1 MKRIIIFYKYVAVEH
16 PDQEKKSMFDLC
28 KSLNLKGRII
38 LAHEGIN
45 GTVAGSMEE
54 TESFKTYL
62 NEHALFFGMDIKD
75 SLVDPAYEYFPKLQI
90 KVKSEIVNL
99 GIDANKLTPEH
110 AGKHLTPDQ
119 VHELLQ
125 KNPDNLLILDAR
137 NDYEWQVGRFNNSIL
152 PDIQNFRE
160 LPSYIDKNI
169 EQFKDKEV
177 LMYCTAGVRCER
189 ASAYLNVKGVAQN
202 VYQIEGGVQRYVEKY
217 PDGFFRGTNYVFD
230 NRITVKIN
238 DDILSVCLLCQK
250 PCDEYVNCKNAL
262 CNNHF
267 VGCDA
272 CIERLESSCSEA
284 CLQLIK
290 ENKVALRPPAEHLR
304 QQKRIKALANRS

>member
-1 MKRIIIFYKYVAVEH
+1 
-16 PDQEKKSMFDLC
+16 MFDVC
-28 KSLNLKGRII
+28 KKLNLKGRII
-38 LAHEGIN
+38 LATEGIN

-54 TESFKTYL
+54 TASFMVYL
-62 NEHALFFGMDIKD
+62 NEHVFFDGMDIKE
-75 SLVDPAYEYFPKLQI
+75 SFVDPDYEYFPKLQI

-99 GIDANKLTPEH
+99 GIDANKLTH
-110 AGKHLTPDQ
+110 KQGGKHLTPEQ
-119 VHELLQ
+119 VHELLS
-125 KNPDNLLILDAR
+125 KNPENLVVLDTR
-137 NDYEWQVGRFNNSIL
+137 NDYEWAVGRFQNSIL

-160 LPSYIDKNI
+160 LPDYIDQNI

-230 NRITVKIN
+230 NRITVKVN
-238 DDILSVCLLCQK
+238 DDIFSECKLCAV
-250 PCDEYVNCKNAL
+250 PCDEYVNCRNSL

-267 VGCDA
+267 IGCES
-272 CIERLESSCSEA
+272 CIERLESSCSEV
-284 CLQLIK
+284 CQELIK
-290 ENKVALRPPAEHLR
+290 NNEVPLRPPVEHLR
-304 QQKRIKALANRS
+304 QQMRARSKAKQN